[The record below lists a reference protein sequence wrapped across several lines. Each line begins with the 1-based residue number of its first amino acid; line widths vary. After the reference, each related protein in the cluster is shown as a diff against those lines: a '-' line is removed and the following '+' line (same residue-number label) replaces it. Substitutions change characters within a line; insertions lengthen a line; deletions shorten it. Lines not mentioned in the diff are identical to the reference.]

1 MFTGIVSAIGE
12 IIANDPLPD
21 GRELRIR
28 APFRRIALGESIAV
42 HGACLTVTSKG
53 HGWFAV
59 TAVPTTLERT
69 RLAELVPGDQV
80 NLERAAK
87 LGDSLG
93 GHLVQGHVDGLGVVT
108 GVAEQPGARLLD
120 LRVPDSVARATMP
133 LGSVTLDGVS
143 LTVNAIAAPG
153 IIQVALIPYTLAHT
167 TLGELA
173 VGDRVHVEGDVI
185 GKYLRTFLDSGPDH
199 VIRHG

>member
-12 IIANDPLPD
+12 VIANAPHSD

-28 APFRRIALGESIAV
+28 APFRRIELGESIAV

-53 HGWFAV
+53 RGWFGV

-69 RLAELVPGDQV
+69 RFAELAPGDKV

-87 LGDSLG
+87 LGDALG
-93 GHLVQGHVDGLGVVT
+93 GHLVQGHVDGLAEVA
-108 GVAEQPGARLLD
+108 GVAERQGARLVD
-120 LRVPDSVARATMP
+120 LRVPDAVARASIP
-133 LGSVTLDGVS
+133 LGSLTVDGVS

-167 TLGELA
+167 TLGKLA

-185 GKYLRTFLDSGPDH
+185 GKYLRSFLDSRPDH

>member
-1 MFTGIVSAIGE
+1 MFTGIVTAIGE
-12 IIANDPLPD
+12 IIANDLLPD

-28 APFRRIALGESIAV
+28 ASLRRIGLGESIAV
-42 HGACLTVTSKG
+42 HGACLTVTGKG
-53 HGWFAV
+53 RGWFGV
-59 TAVPTTLERT
+59 TATPTTLERT
-69 RLAELVPGDQV
+69 RFGELLPGDKV

-108 GVAEQPGARLLD
+108 GVAERPGARLLD
-120 LRVPDSVARATMP
+120 LKVPDSVARATMP

-185 GKYLRTFLDSGPDH
+185 GKYVRTFLDSGPDY